1 MRRAEFA
8 TRAATFEELLG
19 SGFRTSG
26 DDGDASGADDGL
38 AAWCRSS
45 SDGRWPLFERRLGRD
60 GWDLETVRRRF
71 ATAQPCATD
80 AFAWAAD
87 ADWIRAALTIR
98 TPAGAGGAFPFS
110 DLFVPVADEALS
122 RLGPALPG
130 TAVLAES
137 ARRDLRERLMA
148 DLTGLCAAALY
159 DRFTEHPGGY
169 RSFIA
174 TVDTDGLFAERPV
187 LLRLTATLVRQ
198 WLDATAEFVARLST
212 DIDALRGLAGAAPD
226 AAVIAVG
233 GGLSD
238 RHDGG
243 RSVLA
248 VTFDDGGRCLYKPR
262 DQRLAAACAE
272 LLDWLG
278 GQAPPAV
285 LRVPRTI
292 SRDGYGWTEFIEHT
306 GCADDDGVSRY
317 FRRAGAWLALLYALG
332 AADVHH
338 ENVIA
343 AADHPVPVDLEC
355 LLQEEDPHPARGAA
369 YAAHDRARSMIADSV
384 LSVGLLP
391 GYARVGDR
399 EMRSIGGMAAGWAQ
413 QTEIRWR
420 HINSDDMSPEA
431 AVICVDPTNL
441 PHIAGEYGRLD
452 AHLPEFLSGF
462 TDYAR
467 FLGTR
472 DWSRSLDGFAGL
484 AVRKVLR
491 PTQYYHLLLTRLRDD
506 RTMSD
511 GLTWSVQADF
521 VARLADWNTEDD
533 PRWPLVAAQR
543 DALLELSVPIFSAPS
558 DPGLARVHTRLA
570 GLDEA
575 TIARQIELIG
585 QTSSFLTP
593 PQTTLSVAADGSADG
608 QPAAAADRI
617 AQQLADYAVR
627 AGTGAAWTGLTWFP
641 DSDSSQLSVLGNDL
655 YNGNGGIAVFLAA
668 YARCRSDPAAAGLSR
683 AALAVVRADLHGANA
698 FRSARLIGV
707 GGATGLGSIVYS
719 LAVTAAL
726 LDDDSLRTD
735 AHRAA
740 ELISDRLIAAD
751 NRYDVIAGGAG
762 AILGLLRLYRDCGDA
777 SVLAKAVACGEHLL
791 QNSPASSWT
800 ADGMSHGATGAA
812 YAMTALAAASGRDE
826 FDRAAAEY
834 AAVGGDGCCAGG
846 QASSQWCHGA
856 AGIGLAHLGMQRHCP
871 GAATGTVEHAL
882 GHVLTDWPARVDTLC
897 CGSLGNIEFLRAAGR
912 PGLAAR
918 RLSEVLASARATGG
932 YRWNGGDTRFN
943 VGLFRGLAGVGY
955 TCLRGIDPTLPNVLL
970 WE

>member
-8 TRAATFEELLG
+8 TRAATFGELLG
-19 SGFRTSG
+19 PGFRTSG
-26 DDGDASGADDGL
+26 SHSDSTRADDAL

-45 SDGRWPLFERRLGRD
+45 SDGRWTLFERRLGRD
-60 GWDLETVRRRF
+60 GWDFETVRRRF
-71 ATAQPCATD
+71 SAAQPCTTD
-80 AFAWAAD
+80 AFTWAAD
-87 ADWIRAALTIR
+87 ADWIRAALMTR
-98 TPAGAGGAFPFS
+98 PTAGAGGPFPFS
-110 DLFVPVADEALS
+110 DLFVPVVDEALR

-130 TAVLAES
+130 AAVLAES
-137 ARRDLRERLMA
+137 ARRDLCERLMV
-148 DLTGLCAAALY
+148 DLTGLCAATLY
-159 DRFTEHPGGY
+159 DRFAGHPGGY
-169 RSFIA
+169 RSFIDA
-174 TVDTDGLFAERPV
+174 VDTDGIFAEKPV
-187 LLRLTATLVRQ
+187 LLRLIATLVRQ
-198 WLDATAEFVARLST
+198 WLDATAEFAARLSA
-212 DIDALRGLAGAAPD
+212 DIDALRGLGGAAPD
-226 AAVIAVG
+226 AAVVAVG

-243 RSVLA
+243 RTVLT
-248 VTFDDGGRCLYKPR
+248 VTFDGGRRCVYKPR
-262 DQRLAAACAE
+262 DQRLAAACSD

-278 GQAPPAV
+278 GQAPPAD
-285 LRVPRTI
+285 LRVARTI
-292 SRDGYGWTEFIEHT
+292 SRDGYGWTEFVEHT
-306 GCADDDGVSRY
+306 GCTDDDGVSRY
-317 FRRAGAWLALLYALG
+317 FHRAGAWLALLYALG

-343 AADHPVPVDLEC
+343 AGDHPVPVDLEC
-355 LLQEEDPHPARGAA
+355 LLQEEDPNPARSAA

-413 QTEIRWR
+413 QAEILWR
-420 HINSDDMSPEA
+420 QVNSDDMSPEA
-431 AVICVDPTNL
+431 TVICVDPTNL

-452 AHLPEFLSGF
+452 AHLTEFLSGF
-462 TDYAR
+462 TDYAK
-467 FLGTR
+467 FLSNR
-472 DWSRSLDGFAGL
+472 DWSRSLDRFAGL

-511 GLTWSVQADF
+511 GITWSVQADF

-543 DALLELSVPIFSAPS
+543 DALLELSVPIFSTPS
-558 DPGLARVHTRLA
+558 DPGLVRVRTRLA
-570 GLDEA
+570 GLDDTA
-575 TIARQIELIG
+575 IARQIELIG

-593 PQTTLSVAADGSADG
+593 PQTTLSAAAHGSAEG

-617 AQQLADYAVR
+617 AQQITDYAVR
-627 AGTGAAWTGLTWFP
+627 AETGAAWTGLTWFP

-668 YARCRSDPAAAGLSR
+668 HARRRSDAAAADLAR
-683 AALAVVRADLHGANA
+683 AALAMLRADLHGVNA
-698 FRSARLIGV
+698 FRSARLLGV
-707 GGATGLGSIVYS
+707 GGATGMGSIVYS

-726 LDDDSLRTD
+726 LDDDGLRAD

-740 ELISDRLIAAD
+740 GLISDRLIAAD
-751 NRYDVIAGGAG
+751 NRYDVIAGSAG

-777 SVLAKAVACGEHLL
+777 SVLATAVACGEHLL
-791 QNSPASSWT
+791 QNSPADSWT
-800 ADGMSHGATGAA
+800 ADGMSHGATGVA
-812 YAMTALAAASGRDE
+812 YAMTALAAASARDE
-826 FDRAAAEY
+826 FTRAAAEY

-856 AGIGLAHLGMQRHCP
+856 AGIGLAHLGMQRHRR
-871 GAATGTVEHAL
+871 GAAAGTVEHAL
-882 GHVLTDWPARVDTLC
+882 GHVLADWPARVDTLC

-912 PGLAAR
+912 SDLAEE
-918 RLSEVLASARATGG
+918 RLSAVLASARASGG

-955 TCLRGIDPTLPNVLL
+955 TCLRGIDPTLPNVVL